1 MLGDIAMEQHP
12 VELCIDPCA
21 GAGADS
27 LESSA
32 STYESIMQSLHE
44 ELNSANSAN
53 SANRANSPNA
63 NFDADFAEFDFFNMD
78 CATAISFDYEMNY
91 TMKQLKHIA
100 GYYGLKCKTRK
111 ADMIQDIVLFET
123 DDKNGDAVGR
133 RKRLFHYMDTLKNDE
148 YLKSYVI
155 M

>member
-21 GAGADS
+21 DQCAGADS

-32 STYESIMQSLHE
+32 STYDSIMQSLHE

-53 SANRANSPNA
+53 RANSPNA
-63 NFDADFAEFDFFNMD
+63 NFNADFAEFDFFNMD